1 MCPSVCL
8 SVSQCVLHIVDLT
21 SFHQPYTYRLG
32 VCTRMS
38 CVLHL
43 TFIFVFTPSEI
54 RVKQNFSSNIRR
66 KKNDG
71 RIKTGEMTKKL
82 FAQLEFQTSKH
93 FENCSGVQYCLSS
106 LEEDIQN
113 SRLYIRQAYL
123 VINAFWVGT
132 SNVAFFSSVL
142 ISIFGA

>member
-71 RIKTGEMTKKL
+71 RIKTGEMTKNFSHSWNFKHQNTLKIVQASIL
-82 FAQLEFQTSKH
+82 FEQFRGEYTKQSTL
-93 FENCSGVQYCLSS
+93 YSS
-106 LEEDIQN
+106 
-113 SRLYIRQAYL
+113 
-123 VINAFWVGT
+123 
-132 SNVAFFSSVL
+132 
-142 ISIFGA
+142 SIFSDKCVLGWNK